1 LRVELDA
8 IMDNRVH
15 GPIKGYKGAPNKL
28 AIVKEDAHSDSSGT
42 GRSQKGGGAV
52 G

>member
-15 GPIKGYKGAPNKL
+15 GPIKGYKDAPNKL
-28 AIVKEDAHSDSSGT
+28 ATVKGAHSDSSGT
-42 GRSQKGGGAV
+42 GRSQKGGGVV